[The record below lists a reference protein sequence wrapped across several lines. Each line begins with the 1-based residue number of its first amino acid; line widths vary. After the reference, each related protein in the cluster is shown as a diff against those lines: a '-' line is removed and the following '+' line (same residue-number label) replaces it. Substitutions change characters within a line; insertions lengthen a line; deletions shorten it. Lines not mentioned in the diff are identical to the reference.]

1 MKALNNK
8 EVLLSHLKFA
18 MYMVVLVILTQ
29 FAVFSYFKTSE
40 AEVDEIKYKT
50 GDCEKIF
57 AEQISICD
65 GFTEILDIYHRFD
78 TKEGYV
84 NAEELKRAIAERK
97 MKMSSI
103 VNQLPEKD
111 AAVHKFLIAKFD
123 GLMNQRDSITS
134 LRKEETAKRN
144 ALVECN
150 NEYRKKRYEIDKIG
164 RAHV

>member
-18 MYMVVLVILTQ
+18 MYLVVLVILTQ
-29 FAVFSYFKTSE
+29 FAVFSYFKASE
-40 AEVDEIKYKT
+40 AEISEIKNKT

-65 GFTEILDIYHRFD
+65 GFSEILDIYHRFD

-84 NAEELKRAIAERK
+84 NSEELKRAIAERK
-97 MKMSSI
+97 IRMTSM
-103 VNQLPEKD
+103 VNQLPDKD
-111 AAVHKFLIAKFD
+111 AAVHKYLISKFD

-150 NEYRKKRYEIDKIG
+150 NEYRKKRYEIDRGKANG
-164 RAHV
+164 R